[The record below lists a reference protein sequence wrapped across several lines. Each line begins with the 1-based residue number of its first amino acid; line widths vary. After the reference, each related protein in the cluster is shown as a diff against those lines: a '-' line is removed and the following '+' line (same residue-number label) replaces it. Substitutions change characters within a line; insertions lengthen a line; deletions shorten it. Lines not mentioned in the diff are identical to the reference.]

1 LTEKVSPEATDESP
15 MVTIRTSS
23 DLFAIAF
30 SREGEG

>member
-15 MVTIRTSS
+15 RVAIRTSS
-23 DLFAIAF
+23 DRFAVAF